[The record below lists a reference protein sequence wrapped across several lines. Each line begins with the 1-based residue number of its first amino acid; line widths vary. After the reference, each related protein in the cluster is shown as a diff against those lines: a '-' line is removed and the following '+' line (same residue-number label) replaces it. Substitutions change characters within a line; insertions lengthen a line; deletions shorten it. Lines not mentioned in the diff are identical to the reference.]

1 VTIGGNAEKGRGVS
15 LGSWVVARW
24 AGLPPAH
31 TYKVGVERDLRILM
45 QDGVELLAD
54 CYFSRD
60 DEKPPIILLRS
71 PYGRR
76 QVAAA
81 IGRIFGARG
90 FQSVVQ
96 AHGAPSAPAANSN
109 PFDMK
114 PRTVGPRWIGSP
126 PNRGS
131 VEARR
136 SLRTS
141 DGA

>member
-1 VTIGGNAEKGRGVS
+1 VTIGGNAEKARGAS

-31 TYKVGVERDLRILM
+31 TYKVGVERDLRIPM
-45 QDGVELLAD
+45 PDGVELLAD

-81 IGRIFGARG
+81 IGRIFAARG
-90 FQSVVQ
+90 FQSVVRSTRGTFGSGGEFEPFR
-96 AHGAPSAPAANSN
+96 HEAADGRATLDWLAAQ
-109 PFDMK
+109 PWF
-114 PRTVGPRWIGSP
+114 GGSS
-126 PNRGS
+126 R
-131 VEARR
+131 
-136 SLRTS
+136 L
-141 DGA
+141 